1 MTKLWCK
8 LWNFFLN
15 IFTSAIEGIGYLLAT
30 LGTVLVE
37 ILGAVGE
44 AVSEVFSGSGAIPLF
59 VGGLLLFMFFKKKK
73 EEPVKKKDEPINN
86 KVAVRT

>member
-15 IFTSAIEGIGYLLAT
+15 TFTSAIEGIGYLLTT

-44 AVSEVFSGSGAIPLF
+44 AVGEVFSGTGAVPLLI
-59 VGGLLLFMFFKKKK
+59 GGLLLFMFFKNKK
-73 EEPVKKKDEPINN
+73 EEPVEN
-86 KVAVRT
+86 KQVVRT